1 MATSLTSDVQ
11 SQLNQ
16 LWKLQESDR
25 KMGTKLLMK
34 ILGNLSNNLSE
45 SAKYGNLNFT
55 EISVRLSRC
64 KPAFALLL
72 RAGFKQSNDEKRL
85 IWTYDDDAIELLYDV
100 YNALQTRI
108 AIDLSVDQPMNPIE
122 FTNEDQAKP
131 ISRDENQTKTKRCM
145 VCKFKNKENSNAC
158 TMCQTSTAN
167 QSIHNGWQCTIAT
180 CANINIPTA
189 TSCVFCESEPGD
201 WLCSACTFKN
211 PSMTK
216 KCLVCDEPQPPTI
229 RLSFESDSR
238 MCIKRGDNT
247 SSIIDKCECL
257 QRIRVAMKHFDLLS
271 DGDGKGDENK
281 EIFVSF
287 CNETYK
293 NKHLL
298 DDYCHVIKEHS
309 NDLNQIKDE
318 LIDKYQFDAC
328 DVNQCHKVK
337 RYYGRRKQQRQEEKT
352 ENDAL
357 DDDNAYRFYVDLFDQ
372 LHHFIYH
379 LYDVGLRTEVVQNEP
394 DDDGKE
400 IDLSSIDRAFAER
413 IQIISQK
420 TEQCPDDDRFRSFN
434 NKYTLQTQVD
444 EPKHQVIS
452 SLLQEKTFLDRM
464 YKFLSDNNKNALC
477 LMCIMQW
484 SSRSCLFLNMNS
496 SQLVSV

>member
-64 KPAFALLL
+64 KPAFVLLL
-72 RAGFKQSNDEKRL
+72 RAGFKQSNDGKRL
-85 IWTYDDDAIELLYDV
+85 IWTYDEDAIESLYHV

-108 AIDLSVDQPMNPIE
+108 AIDLSVDQPTNSIE
-122 FTNEDQAKP
+122 FT
-131 ISRDENQTKTKRCM
+131 RDWRCTI
-145 VCKFKNKENSNAC
+145 CKFKNKENSKSC
-158 TMCQTSTAN
+158 KMCQISKAN
-167 QSIHNGWQCTIAT
+167 QSIHNGWQCTICT
-180 CANINIPTA
+180 SINISTT
-189 TSCVFCESEPGD
+189 TSCVSCESEQGD
-201 WLCSACTFKN
+201 WICSACTYKN
-211 PSMTK
+211 PSST
-216 KCLVCDEPQPPTI
+216 TT

-238 MCIKRGDNT
+238 MCIKRGDT
-247 SSIIDKCECL
+247 SSIIDNCDCL
-257 QRIRVAMKHFDLLS
+257 QRMRVAMKHFNLLS
-271 DGDGKGDENK
+271 DDDSNRDENK
-281 EIFVSF
+281 EIFLSF
-287 CNETYK
+287 CDEVYK
-293 NKHLL
+293 NQHLL

>member
-1 MATSLTSDVQ
+1 MSDVE
-11 SQLNQ
+11 SLLNQ
-16 LWKLQESDR
+16 LWTIQESDR
-25 KMGTKLLMK
+25 KKGTKLLST
-34 ILGNLSNNLSE
+34 ILDNLSNNLSE
-45 SAKYGNLNFT
+45 SAKYGNLNCAK
-55 EISVRLSRC
+55 ISGRLSRC
-64 KPAFALLL
+64 KPAFVLLL
-72 RAGFKQSNDEKRL
+72 RAGFKQSNDGKRL
-85 IWTYDDDAIELLYDV
+85 IWTYDEDAIESLYHV

-108 AIDLSVDQPMNPIE
+108 AIDLSVDKPMNPMH
-122 FTNEDQAKP
+122 FTNEDEAKHP
-131 ISRDENQTKTKRCM
+131 KSNDWQCI
-145 VCKFKNKENSNAC
+145 VCKFKNEENDKSC
-158 TMCQTSTAN
+158 KMCQTSKAN
-167 QSIHNGWQCTIAT
+167 HVIQNGWLCKICT
-180 CANINIPTA
+180 NINIFTA
-189 TSCVFCESEPGD
+189 TSCGCCESEQGN
-201 WLCSACTFKN
+201 WICAACTFQN
-211 PSMTK
+211 PSIAK
-216 KCLVCDEPQPPTI
+216 KCLICDKQQTQPTI

-238 MCIKRGDNT
+238 MCIKRGDT
-247 SSIIDKCECL
+247 SSIIDNCDCL
-257 QRIRVAMKHFDLLS
+257 QRMRVAMKHFNLLS
-271 DGDGKGDENK
+271 DDDSNRDENK
-281 EIFVSF
+281 EIFLSF
-287 CNETYK
+287 CDEVYK
-293 NKHLL
+293 NQHLL